1 MDKASRVAQ
10 SMRDHVC
17 RPRAA
22 TKDKSIF
29 GNILHD
35 QCRRGVS
42 TKMAGQQCEICDQLG
57 HVWATPYG
65 LEQTTNARTFKLVLP
80 SRRRWHHLCHSV
92 GQLAQLKQ
100 PIWKPNARLHVRA
113 DLPAMTDQSRVS
125 KQQKAVKKIAKNPAI
140 HLHAFQDVRVFA
152 AALNADA
159 NPSDILFNA
168 LLEKDL
174 RDDNGKIEQLPKH
187 TLNIVHS
194 LLVDG
199 VVRNTSTL
207 KIVVEEVARRLQAPY
222 PVISDLF
229 LEDSAHAF
237 SSEIR
242 RHRGALPNECGHE
255 TKSHGIQL
263 GQTLRV
269 DCCVCKMCVLFG
281 TARVRSKYK
290 DGCDGQ
296 QTFFQTTKCKVCE

>member
-22 TKDKSIF
+22 IKDKSIF

-42 TKMAGQQCEICDQLG
+42 TKMAGQHCEICDQLV
-57 HVWATPYG
+57 HVWATPYA
-65 LEQTTNARTFKLVLP
+65 LEQTTNARNFFKFVLP
-80 SRRRWHHLCHSV
+80 SRRSKLPCHSV

-100 PIWKPNARLHVRA
+100 PIWKPSARLHVRA
-113 DLPAMTDQSRVS
+113 DLPAMTDQSQES
-125 KQQKAVKKIAKNPAI
+125 KQQKVVQQFAKKPAI
-140 HLHAFQDVRVFA
+140 HLHAFQDVRILA

-159 NPSDILFNA
+159 NPSVILFNA
-168 LLEKDL
+168 LLENDL
-174 RDDNGKIEQLPKH
+174 RKDNGKIEQLPKH
-187 TLNIVHS
+187 SLVIVQG

-199 VVRNTSTL
+199 VVPNTSTL
-207 KIVVEEVARRLQAPY
+207 KIVVEEFARRLQTPY

-237 SSEIR
+237 SSELR
-242 RHRGALPNECGHE
+242 RHRGAFPNECGHE
-255 TKSHGIQL
+255 TKSRCKQL
-263 GQTLRV
+263 GQTLRG
-269 DCCVCKMCVLFG
+269 DCCVCKMRVLFD

-290 DGCDGQ
+290 DGCKL
-296 QTFFQTTKCKVCE
+296 FF

>member
-1 MDKASRVAQ
+1 M
-10 SMRDHVC
+10 
-17 RPRAA
+17 
-22 TKDKSIF
+22 
-29 GNILHD
+29 N
-35 QCRRGVS
+35 
-42 TKMAGQQCEICDQLG
+42 
-57 HVWATPYG
+57 
-65 LEQTTNARTFKLVLP
+65 
-80 SRRRWHHLCHSV
+80 
-92 GQLAQLKQ
+92 
-100 PIWKPNARLHVRA
+100 
-113 DLPAMTDQSRVS
+113 
-125 KQQKAVKKIAKNPAI
+125 KIAKNPAI

-159 NPSDILFNA
+159 NPSVILFNA
-168 LLEKDL
+168 LLENDL
-174 RDDNGKIEQLPKH
+174 REDNGKIEQLPKH
-187 TLNIVHS
+187 SLVIVQS

-207 KIVVEEVARRLQAPY
+207 KIVVEEFARRLQTPY

-242 RHRGALPNECGHE
+242 RRRGAFPNECGHE
-255 TKSHGIQL
+255 TKSHCKQL

-269 DCCVCKMCVLFG
+269 DCCVCKMRVLFD

-296 QTFFQTTKCKVCE
+296 QTFF